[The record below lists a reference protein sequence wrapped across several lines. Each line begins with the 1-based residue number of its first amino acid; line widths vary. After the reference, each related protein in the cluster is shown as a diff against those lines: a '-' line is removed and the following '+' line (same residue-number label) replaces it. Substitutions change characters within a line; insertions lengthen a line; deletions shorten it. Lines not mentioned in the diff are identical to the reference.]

1 MVQMDQ
7 LERPHPPH
15 LPTRYVHNDA
25 HTTTVGLQIVT
36 QKHKIQGM
44 HTRLVTQ
51 RLRQL
56 AQQFP
61 AVLILGA
68 RQVGKTTLA
77 RSSFPTLP
85 YCDLED
91 PATQILFTEDPRFQ
105 LDARAQPALILDEA
119 QRIPSL
125 FAALRGAIDADRQKF
140 GRFIILGS
148 AQPTLV
154 QQVAESL
161 AGRVG
166 VLELD
171 PLTYQEI
178 TPPGTSGPEWKSLWL
193 TGGFPDAFAA
203 SRRGGSFR
211 DWWEA
216 YLRAYLERD
225 LPTLGLSAEPLLM
238 RRLLTMLAHAQGGLA
253 NFSQL
258 AASLG
263 IAQRTVVRYIDILE
277 QTFLLRRLPPYFRN
291 IGKRLVKAPK
301 IYLRDTGLLHHLLNI
316 DSLST
321 LENHPIRGA
330 SWETFV
336 IEDVLRRERI
346 RHPHSQAYFWR
357 TAAGAE
363 IDLLIDRGDQLHAIE
378 VKTAR
383 ATSPHLARLLRTA
396 IADIGATG
404 VCVID
409 QCTGADPLAPAID
422 RKGFELASTWLPE

>member
-1 MVQMDQ
+1 MYPR
-7 LERPHPPH
+7 LATSR
-15 LPTRYVHNDA
+15 
-25 HTTTVGLQIVT
+25 LQ
-36 QKHKIQGM
+36 
-44 HTRLVTQ
+44 
-51 RLRQL
+51 QL

-77 RSSFPTLP
+77 RSAFPDLP

-91 PATQILFTEDPRFQ
+91 PATQDLFGADPRFQ
-105 LDARAQPALILDEA
+105 LDARARPGLILDEA
-119 QRIPSL
+119 QRVPPL

-140 GRFIILGS
+140 GRFIVLGS
-148 AQPTLV
+148 AQPALV

-166 VLELD
+166 ILELD
-171 PLTYQEI
+171 PLAYEEI
-178 TPPGTSGPEWKSLWL
+178 ASAGAPSSDWKSLWL
-193 TGGFPDAFAA
+193 TGGFPDAIKAA
-203 SRRGGSFR
+203 GRGGSFR

-216 YLRAYLERD
+216 YLRAYTERD
-225 LPTLGLSAEPLLM
+225 LPMLGLSAEPLLM

-253 NFSQL
+253 NFSQF

-263 IAQRTVVRYIDILE
+263 IAQRTVTRYVDILE
-277 QTFLLRRLPPYFRN
+277 RTFLLRRLPPYFRN

-316 DSLST
+316 DSLEV
-321 LENHPIRGA
+321 LENHPVRGA

-336 IEDVLRRERI
+336 LEDLLRRERI
-346 RHPHSQAYFWR
+346 RHPHSQACFWR

-363 IDLLIDRGDQLHAIE
+363 MDLLIDRGDKLHAIE

-383 ATSPHLARLLRTA
+383 ASSPHLARLLRSA
-396 IADIGATG
+396 MADTG
-404 VCVID
+404 TTSVTVID
-409 QCTGADPLAPAID
+409 QAGGVDPLAPGIN
-422 RKGFELASTWLPE
+422 RRGFGEASTWLPE